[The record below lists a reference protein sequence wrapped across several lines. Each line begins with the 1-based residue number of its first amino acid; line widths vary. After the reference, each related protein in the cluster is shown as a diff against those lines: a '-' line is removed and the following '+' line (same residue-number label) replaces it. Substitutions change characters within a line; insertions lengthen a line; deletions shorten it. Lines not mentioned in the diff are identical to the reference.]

1 MIASMLFIVTI
12 WSLSLMVFFLYR
24 ARHAPV
30 MQLIQMCVFSRI
42 CSMLKRPSGCH
53 VVKKRDHYL
62 VVYSIGESVYKLYI
76 AQEVTHNPILLVST
90 QDGVNVT
97 KTVVQYMGPRMD
109 FGGVKMTPRMMGLD
123 TLEVTYK
130 NFEDRLF
137 DVDDV
142 IDIGINVIEL
152 I

>member
-1 MIASMLFIVTI
+1 M
-12 WSLSLMVFFLYR
+12 
-24 ARHAPV
+24 
-30 MQLIQMCVFSRI
+30 
-42 CSMLKRPSGCH
+42 
-53 VVKKRDHYL
+53 
-62 VVYSIGESVYKLYI
+62 YKLYI